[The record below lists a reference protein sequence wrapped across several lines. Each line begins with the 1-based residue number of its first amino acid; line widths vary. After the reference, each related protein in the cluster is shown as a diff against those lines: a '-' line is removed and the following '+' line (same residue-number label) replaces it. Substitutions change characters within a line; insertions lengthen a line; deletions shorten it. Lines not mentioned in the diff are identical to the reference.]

1 MNVNQMKAAIDKI
14 VNSLSYEYY
23 LITLVRENKKIF
35 YLTRKD
41 LELIKGLLVELN
53 SINEPIEF
61 IVRTSAFDTILDN
74 YEDIAKSEPNVET
87 NVLQFLRG
95 FSNNIQK
102 LLNQTTPLK
111 YISEYV
117 QKHIVKIDSLID
129 MVKNHAETSN

>member
-74 YEDIAKSEPNVET
+74 YEDIAESEPNVET